1 MPYISQEIIDRLI
14 GLNVEDVARS
24 LGLSVIKHETR
35 CFMHNDKKPSLKFHP
50 KGHMWKCFVCDI
62 GGNAINL
69 VMRYL
74 KTDFVT
80 ACLWLCNQYGIYIH
94 NTPKPKRV
102 APPLRK
108 YDRSDQTESTFNQE
122 IGSWIISNAS
132 LSAEAQHFL
141 FEERKLSFEVI
152 NSNNIKSISDSVKL
166 VKALCSMF
174 TPTEL
179 VEAGYIKISNNNC
192 YLRIFTPCIIFPYFD
207 SMGKLIGIQTR
218 YIGNVTEAP
227 RFQFISGFKPN
238 IYNQQILNYL
248 DDKEDLY
255 ISEGVSDCLA
265 LLSTGHKA
273 IAIPSASNL
282 PLKDVCKLIKY
293 NLIMCAD
300 HDLAGERAYETL
312 RYHVVRMGGKIH
324 RLEYPKNFKDYGEYY
339 KSTK

>member
-1 MPYISQEIIDRLI
+1 MPYISREIVDRLN

-35 CFMHNDKKPSLKFHP
+35 CFMHDDKKPSLKFHR
-50 KGHMWKCFVCDI
+50 KGHMWKCFVCDV

-80 ACLWLCNQYGIYIH
+80 ACMWLCNQYGIYIP
-94 NTPKPKRV
+94 NTHKYKRIIT
-102 APPLRK
+102 PLRK
-108 YDRSDQTESTFNQE
+108 YDNVCEPESTFNQE
-122 IGSWIISNAS
+122 IGSWIISNAG
-132 LSAEAQHFL
+132 LSAEAQDFL
-141 FEERKLSFEVI
+141 FEKRKLSLEI
-152 NSNNIKSISDSVKL
+152 IHSNNIKSISDSDKL
-166 VKALCSMF
+166 VKALCSIF

-179 VEAGYIKISNNNC
+179 AEAGYIKVSNNNY
-192 YLRIFTPCIIFPYFD
+192 YLRIFTPCIIFPYYD
-207 SMGKLIGIQTR
+207 SMGKLIGIQSR
-218 YIGNVTEAP
+218 YIGNIEDAP

-238 IYNQQILNYL
+238 IYNQQILNNVN
-248 DDKEDLY
+248 DDEDLY

-265 LLSTGHKA
+265 LLSSGRNA

-282 PLKDVCKLIKY
+282 PLKEVNNLIRY

-312 RYHVVRMGGKIH
+312 RYHVIRMGGKIH
-324 RLEYPKNFKDYGEYY
+324 KLEYPENFKDYGEYF